1 MTQEAEYHIIPIE
14 DEPLLTECGFNQFRI
29 PLNGKASKMVL
40 YNTKFKT
47 MITYPD
53 WDRYNSIDKAVKLLH
68 DKLIEEQQ
76 VHDERVIDTLCTY
89 FRNACVQL
97 QGDPSSEFFK
107 FKNGNGN
114 GNGKEKKDQSES
126 AAQKLLKLAQDQC
139 EELFLDQFGA
149 PYAAVRIGEHFETL
163 PLKDSRFRNWLCRV
177 YYTEENNV
185 VNSESIS
192 NVLNVLKAKAEF
204 EGSAKNLSLRVTNLK
219 EEEPFT
225 IYYDLANKDWRV
237 VKVTPDGWTVEYCP
251 IIFRRYKSQ
260 QSQVYPSREYSSD
273 VFDRFM
279 DLMNIKDED
288 DKVLVKGYLISLF
301 YPDIP
306 KPILILI
313 AEQGSAKT
321 TEQELEKMTVDPSST
336 LTLTFPRDIN
346 ELVQKLSHNYI
357 AYFDNISKL
366 QDWVSDQLCRA
377 ATGSGFSKRELYTD
391 DEDVIYNFI
400 RCVGINGINI
410 GGLKP
415 DLLDRSIIRKR
426 EPISKEKRRKK
437 QDVHA
442 EYESIRPQLLGYI
455 FDVLAKVLQVKSK
468 GGIKIDGLPRMADF
482 AEIGEIACRCMGY
495 DDNRF
500 LNVYY
505 KNIQL
510 QVDEAITANLVSNAI
525 IKFMEDKNEWTGT
538 ATELLTGLQEAAT
551 ELKINVN
558 AKAWPKGA
566 NVLSGRL
573 NEVKT
578 NLREIGIIIDNE
590 AAKNPKT
597 RVKTIMICKQSF
609 EPFVSFAGKN
619 HARVT
624 SDNANDTI
632 ESERLYRSETKQS
645 FEENDQNR
653 AQNIGPN
660 DSSDANDTFH
670 TLQGSYSD
678 SDSDYPAICYYC
690 DYKPDS
696 KNHYE
701 AHIVLKHDHCVAYPN
716 KAELEKRGLKAQ
728 DKMWER

>member
-1 MTQEAEYHIIPIE
+1 MAQGAQYHDIPIE
-14 DEPLLTECGFNQFRI
+14 NEPLLMDRGFTKFSL
-29 PLNGKASKMVL
+29 PVNGNVSKMVL
-40 YNTKFKT
+40 YNDKDHSMT
-47 MITYPD
+47 TYVD
-53 WDRYNSIDKAVKLLH
+53 FDKHSLDNSVKLLH
-68 DKLIEEQQ
+68 YKLVVEQQ
-76 VHDERVIDTLCTY
+76 LDTKAGKETVEDLVAY
-89 FRNACVQL
+89 FRNIGHSL
-97 QGDPSSEFFK
+97 QEDPGSEY

-114 GNGKEKKDQSES
+114 DNGKEKKEQSES

-139 EELFLDQFGA
+139 EDLFLDQFGA

-163 PLKDSRFRNWLCRV
+163 PLKDSRFRNWLCRI

-185 VNSESIS
+185 LNSESIS

-204 EGSAKNLSLRVTNLK
+204 EGSTRNLSLRVTSIT
-219 EEEPFT
+219 EEPFT

-260 QSQVYPSREYSSD
+260 QPQVYPSREYTPD

-306 KPILILI
+306 KPILILM

-336 LTLTFPRDIN
+336 LTLTFPRDIH

-357 AYFDNISKL
+357 AYFDNVSKL

-391 DEDVIYNFI
+391 DEDVIYNFV
-400 RCVGINGINI
+400 RCIGINGINI

-437 QDVHA
+437 HDVHA
-442 EYESIRPQLLGYI
+442 EFESIRPQLLGYI
-455 FDVLAKVLQVKSK
+455 FDILSKVLQVKSK

-500 LNVYY
+500 LNAYY

-510 QVDEAITANLVSNAI
+510 QVDVAIAANLVSNAI

-609 EPFVSFAGKN
+609 EPFTSFAGKN
-619 HARVT
+619 HAQVT
-624 SDNANDTI
+624 SDNANDTD
-632 ESERLYRSETKQS
+632 ESERYNRSHTKQS
-645 FEENDQNR
+645 FEENDQNH

-660 DSSDANDTFH
+660 DSSDANDTLH

-678 SDSDYPAICYYC
+678 SDSDYPTICYYC

-696 KNHYE
+696 REYYE
-701 AHIVLKHDHCVAYPN
+701 RHVANRHHLPAYPN
-716 KAELEKRGLKAQ
+716 RAEIGKRGLKLQ
-728 DKMWER
+728 GKDWEI